1 MTSGPRQKS
10 TLNFVLRA
18 SIFHSPFFF
27 WTLALAQ
34 VACISLP
41 APSLHH
47 IQLLPLPFWFC
58 CWVPEGLGVV
68 EDLAHAAA
76 PCPLSSPPP
85 PPEKAAALGFLLW
98 MSTESDSPR
107 WWYDACIC
115 MYFVKPGEGS
125 RPTPTQS
132 PGRSHQASWVF
143 RSTNKS
149 QNFSE
154 PWFSHL

>member
-34 VACISLP
+34 VASISLS

-76 PCPLSSPPP
+76 PCPLSSHPPAP
-85 PPEKAAALGFLLW
+85 A
-98 MSTESDSPR
+98 
-107 WWYDACIC
+107 
-115 MYFVKPGEGS
+115 
-125 RPTPTQS
+125 
-132 PGRSHQASWVF
+132 
-143 RSTNKS
+143 
-149 QNFSE
+149 
-154 PWFSHL
+154 